1 MDNQKALIAIEKA
14 VRNTFGFMPGEDVDQ
29 KIHDARLVY
38 YELRDLGL
46 VLEYENNK
54 DD

>member
-29 KIHDARLVY
+29 RLHDARLVY
-38 YELRDLGL
+38 FELRDLGL
-46 VLEYENNK
+46 VLEYEGNS
-54 DD
+54 DG